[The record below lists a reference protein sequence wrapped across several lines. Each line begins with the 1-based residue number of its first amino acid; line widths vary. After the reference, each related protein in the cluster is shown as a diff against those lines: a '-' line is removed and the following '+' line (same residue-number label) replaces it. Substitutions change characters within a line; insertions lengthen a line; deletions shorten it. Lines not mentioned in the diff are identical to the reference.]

1 MKSLKKGGCRLYLC
15 MFLMGEMNNPERRTW
30 RMDQNEEG
38 GIDIYYK
45 DTSGAMMIKLEDEEI
60 IVNRMGSRPSMDY
73 LMGETLIINGM
84 LDQLD
89 EIAFDK
95 SIDEQDRLI
104 LLHEP
109 GDAIDVVRESLSFN

>member
-1 MKSLKKGGCRLYLC
+1 

-60 IVNRMGSRPSMDY
+60 VVNRMGSRPSMDY

-89 EIAFDK
+89 EIAFDN
-95 SIDEQDRLI
+95 SIDEKDRLI